1 MMDKNILNCLDYN
14 QVNLKV
20 LLIAGSPRAEKRSR
34 SFFLYQETL
43 KSIAGAPGVELL
55 TYSFARKQ
63 IRPYRESVEEIA
75 QGKDGF
81 PELLEK
87 WLAADAVIWSV
98 PVYHMGPPSLVRA
111 AMNRLS
117 AELLESSKANGH
129 AHLPRF
135 SKVVGGI
142 IQGGSRFGG
151 QEICM
156 LYMMQHTYQMR
167 CIWVSADMHVSYH
180 GVAVHTTT
188 DEALREDEDAHNQCR
203 ILARR
208 VVETARFVKAG
219 LMLAGDSLPDEYH
232 PSRQKAG
239 EIDRAALLS

>member
-1 MMDKNILNCLDYN
+1 MMNKDILNSLDYN
-14 QVNLKV
+14 KIDLKV

-34 SFFLYQETL
+34 SYFLMQEAL
-43 KSIAGAPGVELL
+43 KSIEGTAGVEVL
-55 TYSFARKQ
+55 TYSFTRKQ

-98 PVYHMGPPSLVRA
+98 PVYHMGPPSLMRA

-117 AELLESSKANGH
+117 AEVLESSKASGH
-129 AHLPRF
+129 AHLPRY

-151 QEICM
+151 QEINM

-167 CIWVSADMHVSYH
+167 CIWVSADMHESYH
-180 GVAVHTTT
+180 GVAVQSTT
-188 DEALREDEDAHNQCR
+188 DEALREDEDSLNQCR
-203 ILARR
+203 VLGRR

-219 LMLAGDSLPDEYH
+219 LMLAADSLPDEYF
-232 PSRQKAG
+232 PSRKAAG
-239 EIDRAALLS
+239 EIDRAAVLS

>member
-1 MMDKNILNCLDYN
+1 MKNKDILNCLDYN
-14 QVNLKV
+14 KIGLKV

-34 SFFLYQETL
+34 SHFLFQETL
-43 KSIAGAPGVELL
+43 KSIEGIEGVDLL
-55 TYSFARKQ
+55 TYSFTRKQ
-63 IRPYRESVEEIA
+63 IRPYRESVNEIA
-75 QGKDGF
+75 EGKDDF

-117 AELLESSKANGH
+117 AEVLESSKANGH
-129 AHLPRF
+129 AHLPRY

-151 QEICM
+151 QEIAM

-167 CIWVSADMHVSYH
+167 CIWVSADMHISYH

-188 DEALREDEDAHNQCR
+188 DEALKADTDNIEQCQ

-208 VVETARFVKAG
+208 VIETARFVKAG
-219 LMLAGDSLPDEYH
+219 LMLTRDSLPDEYF
-232 PSRQKAG
+232 PSRKEAG
-239 EIDRAALLS
+239 EIDRVAVLS

>member
-1 MMDKNILNCLDYN
+1 MNNEILNCLDYDRI
-14 QVNLKV
+14 NLKV
-20 LLIAGSPRAEKRSR
+20 LLINGSPRAEKRSR
-34 SFFLYQETL
+34 SAFLMQETL
-43 KSIAGAPGVELL
+43 ESMAGTEGVELL
-55 TYSFARKQ
+55 TYSFAHKQ
-63 IRPYRESVEEIA
+63 IRPYRESVDKIA
-75 QGKDGF
+75 QGKDHF

-87 WLAADAVIWSV
+87 WLSADAVIWSV

-117 AELLESSKANGH
+117 AEVLEASKANGQT
-129 AHLPRF
+129 HLPRY

-151 QEICM
+151 QEINM

-167 CIWVSADMHVSYH
+167 CIWVSADMHESYH

-188 DEALREDEDAHNQCR
+188 DEALREDEGTLNLCR
-203 ILARR
+203 VLGRR
-208 VVETARFVKAG
+208 VIETARFVKAG
-219 LMLAGDSLPDEYH
+219 LMLTGDTLPDEYF

-239 EIDRAALLS
+239 EIDRAALLT